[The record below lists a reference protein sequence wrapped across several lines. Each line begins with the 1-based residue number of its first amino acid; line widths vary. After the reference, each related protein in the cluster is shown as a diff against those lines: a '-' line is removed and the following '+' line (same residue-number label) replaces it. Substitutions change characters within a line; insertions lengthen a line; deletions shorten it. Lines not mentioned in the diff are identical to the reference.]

1 MLGFT
6 VPIPILISH
15 LSTKLPE
22 LRFHALLS
30 DSMRKVRF
38 GRAIMSWGCPNTKST
53 SPYANPLARKAFGFT
68 MVLGEG
74 AAPKPAFGVVCG
86 I

>member
-38 GRAIMSWGCPNTKST
+38 GRAIMSWGCPNTKT
-53 SPYANPLARKAFGFT
+53 FLPLRK
-68 MVLGEG
+68 
-74 AAPKPAFGVVCG
+74 PSCS
-86 I
+86 